1 MRQYS
6 GLQERLDAHNRRD
19 FTPGG
24 MHMSTRKF
32 SRVNFHVGATV
43 SRGGRQFQGA
53 VQNLSMT
60 GMFLVTGESLVEGDT
75 AEITIILTGT
85 FPEIRVNFNGVVT
98 RVVENGI
105 GFTFE
110 KMDLDSYMH
119 LKNIIAYN
127 IDDAEKVM
135 EEIGLSIDEKFASD
149 TEDK

>member
-1 MRQYS
+1 
-6 GLQERLDAHNRRD
+6 
-19 FTPGG
+19 
-24 MHMSTRKF
+24 MSTRKF

-43 SRGGRQFQGA
+43 RIAGRQFQGA

-60 GMFLVTGESLVEGDT
+60 GMFLVTNEQLADGET
-75 AEITIILTGT
+75 AEITIVLTGT
-85 FPEIRVNFNGVVT
+85 FPEISVNFNGVVT
-98 RVVENGI
+98 RIAEDGV

-149 TEDK
+149 IEDK